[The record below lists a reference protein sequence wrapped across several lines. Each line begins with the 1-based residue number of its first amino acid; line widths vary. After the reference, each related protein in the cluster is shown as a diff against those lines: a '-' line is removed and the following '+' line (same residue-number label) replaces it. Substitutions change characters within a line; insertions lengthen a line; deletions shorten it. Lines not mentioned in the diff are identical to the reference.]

1 INYLQ
6 LDCFV
11 RDHSSGLKR
20 FPLRRVVAVLTHRKL
35 TTALH
40 LLEGRYAQHASAAS
54 AADNHRAT
62 AFLHNAGEQLRAATR
77 AFVYQN
83 RNRTLVNLLVI
94 VGSKKQRS
102 SRSFDELAE
111 RTVRAEEVACDL
123 NYLLGF
129 APRVAANVNYDARR
143 ILQSIEGLLELF
155 SDRRLPKRQSD
166 VSDARLQATRRYN
179 CSVGHD
185 APSQR
190 DIDLCAVRSSK
201 PNPNGGPGLAFEDHS
216 IESEVY
222 GAIR

>member
-1 INYLQ
+1 MAKFCGVKHRADPRQFTTDNTRLTIRAGPLLPSRSQHALCLIERRIVVLLEINYLQ

-40 LLEGRYAQHASAAS
+40 LLEARYAQHASAAS

-102 SRSFDELAE
+102 SRSLDELAE
-111 RTVRAEEVACDL
+111 RNVRAEEVACDL

-129 APRVAANVNYDARR
+129 ASRVAANVN
-143 ILQSIEGLLELF
+143 
-155 SDRRLPKRQSD
+155 
-166 VSDARLQATRRYN
+166 
-179 CSVGHD
+179 HD
-185 APSQR
+185 
-190 DIDLCAVRSSK
+190 
-201 PNPNGGPGLAFEDHS
+201 G
-216 IESEVY
+216 
-222 GAIR
+222 